1 MKQTVLKNI
10 NEIISVKNELKGIL
24 KAVGVDPGDNFET
37 YPQEFVNALETVED
51 LTNIILNG

>member
-24 KAVGVDPGDNFET
+24 KAVGVDPGDNFEN
-37 YPQEFVNALETVED
+37 YPQKFVNALETVED

>member
-24 KAVGVDPGDNFET
+24 KTVGVDPGDNFET

>member
-24 KAVGVDPGDNFET
+24 KAVGVDPGGRCIINKK
-37 YPQEFVNALETVED
+37 EFVNTLETVED